1 MRRRYAILP
10 PGLKCIALL
19 FYSFDLLTRSITIL
33 KCLSAFE
40 TRAVVVATVKT
51 TKHAKS
57 DVDPSVAAS
66 LAIKPNKVMPSR
78 RPTNGFATLLPSVR
92 VEKLV
97 SSLGIAATVM
107 TARR

>member
-1 MRRRYAILP
+1 MPRAGKARISNIT
-10 PGLKCIALL
+10 PGLKYNALL

-33 KCLSAFE
+33 KCPSAFE

-66 LAIKPNKVMPSR
+66 LATKPNKVMPSR
-78 RPTNGFATLLPSVR
+78 RPTNGFATLLILFR
-92 VEKLV
+92 VSEL
-97 SSLGIAATVM
+97 
-107 TARR
+107 RRQ